1 MKTKLLLTILLS
13 FTAALTQAEL
23 LMTWKRIPLTI
34 DLNLNEERIIFVD
47 KNVAVGIPA
56 EIENKLRVQ
65 STEGTVYLKSND
77 VFDLS
82 RLQLRDI
89 ESGEIILIDL
99 RSRANKG
106 RLESV
111 RILFNED
118 VTTNRKSVSQTMVSD
133 EETMTPPKSQL
144 PIPAALTRY
153 AAQSLYAPLRTVEPL
168 PGVRR
173 IGLKLPK
180 SLPTLLPNLF
190 VRSTPLESWELGDY
204 VVTAVRIKNLSKDAV
219 DLDPRYLQGYFYAAT
234 FQHAFLGETGS
245 PEDTTVVY
253 LVTEGNPINAFIPQV
268 RLVPSN
274 KKTVTVKKAALKK

>member
-1 MKTKLLLTILLS
+1 MKIKLLLTILLS
-13 FTAALTQAEL
+13 LATTLTQAEL
-23 LMTWKRIPLTI
+23 LMPWKRIPLTI
-34 DLNLNEERIIFVD
+34 DLNVNEERIIFVD

-65 STEGTVYLKSND
+65 SIGGTVYLKSND
-77 VFDLS
+77 VFELS

-106 RLESV
+106 RLEPV

-118 VTTNRKSVSQTMVSD
+118 VATNNKHLPQTAISD
-133 EETMTPPKSQL
+133 KETMTPPTSQL

-173 IGLKLPK
+173 VALKLPK
-180 SLPTLLPNLF
+180 SLPTLLPNLY
-190 VRSTPLESWELGDY
+190 VHSTPLESWGLGEY
-204 VVTAVRIKNLSKDAV
+204 VVTAVRIKNLSKNPV
-219 DLDPRYLQGYFYAAT
+219 DLDPHYLQGYFYAAT

-253 LVTEGNPINAFIPQV
+253 LVTEGNPSNAFIPQV
-268 RLVPSN
+268 HFVPSN
-274 KKTVTVKKAALKK
+274 KKAVTVKKTALKK

>member
-1 MKTKLLLTILLS
+1 MKIKLLLTILLS
-13 FTAALTQAEL
+13 LATTLTQAEL
-23 LMTWKRIPLTI
+23 LMPWKRIPLTI
-34 DLNLNEERIIFVD
+34 DLNVNEERIIFVD

-65 STEGTVYLKSND
+65 STGGTVYLKSND
-77 VFDLS
+77 VFELS

-106 RLESV
+106 RLEPV

-118 VTTNRKSVSQTMVSD
+118 VATNNKHLPQTAVSD
-133 EETMTPPKSQL
+133 EETMTSLTSQL

-153 AAQSLYAPLRTVEPL
+153 AAQSLYAPLRTIEPL

-173 IGLKLPK
+173 VALKLPK
-180 SLPTLLPNLF
+180 SLPTLLPNLY
-190 VRSTPLESWELGDY
+190 VHSTPLESWGLGEY
-204 VVTAVRIKNLSKDAV
+204 VVTAVRIKNLSKNPV

-253 LVTEGNPINAFIPQV
+253 LVTEGNPSNAFIPQV
-268 RLVPSN
+268 HFVPSN
-274 KKTVTVKKAALKK
+274 KKIVTVKKKALKK